1 MIKFAPKKYK
11 HTYLA
16 VKKEKKIF
24 VYKFILALAG
34 EAVFHTIDAVV

>member
-24 VYKFILALAG
+24 VYRYLLTLAG
-34 EAVFHTIDAVV
+34 AKEFIGIDANV